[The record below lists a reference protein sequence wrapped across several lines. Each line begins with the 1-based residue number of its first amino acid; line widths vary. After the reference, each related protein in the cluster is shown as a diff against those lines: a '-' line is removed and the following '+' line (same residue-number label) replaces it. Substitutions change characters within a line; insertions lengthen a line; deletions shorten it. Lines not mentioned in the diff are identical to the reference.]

1 MNPLSQNE
9 APEPLKGA
17 VAAELPA
24 AAAPLPPPAPSA
36 PDSHGGDPLGRDPLE
51 PGPLDAR
58 AKSRLLWLLASSF
71 FMQML
76 DSTIVNTA
84 APSIA
89 RALAVE
95 PLSLKTALTSYTLSL
110 AVFIPLS
117 AWLADRYG
125 TRRVFWGAIAIFTA
139 SSIAC
144 GLAQDLPM
152 LVLSRI
158 VQGFGGAMMMPVGR
172 LAILRSFPRAEF
184 VGAMAFATIPGL
196 IGPTIGPLLGG
207 LFSTYISW
215 RMIFLVNLP
224 FGLIGLWMTRRHMPD
239 YRAPTRVPLDF
250 GGFCLFG
257 LGVGGLSW
265 ALEEFSDGSY
275 RQGGVA
281 IAIALLALAVY
292 TWRSLRIAAPIV
304 DLHLLRLPSF
314 RIAVN
319 GGFTTR
325 LGVGGMYFLLTLLFQ
340 IGFGYSAVTAGLLQM
355 PQAIAMLST
364 RFFVATIIR
373 HLGYRRVL
381 LVNTALAGIMILSFV
396 TFDQATPFWRICAQ
410 VFVFGAVMSIQYSAI
425 NTLGFVDIGPAQASM
440 GSAMSSTAQNLSI
453 SFGVAFGSLLMAAFL
468 PSGPAQG
475 EHYISAF
482 HATVVVLGLVTL
494 ASSLIFLRLPR
505 SATG

>member
-1 MNPLSQNE
+1 MNPLTQTE
-9 APEPLKGA
+9 AAESEKAA
-17 VAAELPA
+17 VADLPA
-24 AAAPLPPPAPSA
+24 AAAPP
-36 PDSHGGDPLGRDPLE
+36 DPLIPITLNAHE
-51 PGPLDAR
+51 
-58 AKSRLLWLLASSF
+58 KSRLLWLLASAF

-89 RALAVE
+89 RALSVE

-117 AWLADRYG
+117 SWLADRYG
-125 TRRVFWGAIAIFTA
+125 TRRVFFGAIAIFTA
-139 SSIAC
+139 SSLAC
-144 GLAQDLPM
+144 GLAPSLPL
-152 LVLSRI
+152 LVASRI

-172 LAILRSFPRAEF
+172 LAILRSFPRSEF

-224 FGLIGLWMTRRHMPD
+224 WGRIGRWLSRTHMPD
-239 YRAPTRVPLDF
+239 YRAATRDTRGLA
-250 GGFCLFG
+250 GFCLFG
-257 LGVGGLSW
+257 VGVGGLSW
-265 ALEEFSDGSY
+265 ALEKISDGSY
-275 RQGGVA
+275 VQGEIA
-281 IAIALLALAVY
+281 IAIAVCAIAAY
-292 TWRSLRIAAPIV
+292 GFRSLRIAHPIV
-304 DLHLLRLPSF
+304 DLHLLRITSF

-319 GGFTTR
+319 GGFATR

-381 LVNTALAGIMILSFV
+381 IVNTALAGLMILSFAS
-396 TFDQATPFWRICAQ
+396 FDQNTPFWRICVQ
-410 VFVFGAVMSIQYSAI
+410 VFAFGGVMSMQYSAI
-425 NTLGFVDIGPAQASM
+425 NTLGFVDLGPAQASM

-468 PSGPAQG
+468 PGGPAQG
-475 EHYISAF
+475 EHYIAAF

-494 ASSLIFLRLPR
+494 VSSLMFLKLPR
-505 SATG
+505 GAAV

>member
-1 MNPLSQNE
+1 MNSLTQNE
-9 APEPLKGA
+9 PPEPEKVA
-17 VAAELPA
+17 VAAELPD
-24 AAAPLPPPAPSA
+24 AAAPAPPA
-36 PDSHGGDPLGRDPLE
+36 DPLDGTHLS
-51 PGPLDAR
+51 AR
-58 AKSRLLWLLASSF
+58 EKSRLLWLLASAF

-117 AWLADRYG
+117 SWLADRYG
-125 TRRVFWGAIAIFTA
+125 TRRVFWSAIAVFSL
-139 SSIAC
+139 SSLAC
-144 GLAQDLPM
+144 GLALNLPM
-152 LVLSRI
+152 LVVSRI

-172 LAILRSFPRAEF
+172 LAILRSFPRSEF

-207 LFSTYISW
+207 LFSTYVSW

-224 FGLIGLWMTRRHMPD
+224 FGLIGLWMTRKHMPD
-239 YRAPTRVPLDF
+239 YRAPVRSPLDIQ
-250 GGFCLFG
+250 GFCLFG
-257 LGVGGLSW
+257 IGVGGVSY
-265 ALEEFSDGSY
+265 ALEKIIDGNYLQGEFF
-275 RQGGVA
+275 
-281 IAIALLALAVY
+281 IAVALLALAVY
-292 TWRSLRIAAPIV
+292 TWRSLRIAHPIV
-304 DLHLLRLPSF
+304 DLHLLRLRSF

-340 IGFGYSAVTAGLLQM
+340 VGFGYSAVMAGLLQM
-355 PQAIAMLST
+355 PQAVAMLST

-381 LVNTALAGIMILSFV
+381 IANTALAGVMILLFA
-396 TFDQATPFWRICAQ
+396 TLDQATPIWRICAQ
-410 VFVFGAVMSIQYSAI
+410 VFVFGAIMSIQYSAV

-468 PSGPAQG
+468 PAGPAQG
-475 EHYISAF
+475 AHYVAAF
-482 HATVVVLGLVTL
+482 HATVIVLGLVTL
-494 ASSLIFLRLPR
+494 ASSLVFLRLPR
-505 SATG
+505 GAAN